1 MSRSFLVVFSLI
13 AIMALSSASATA
25 QAPTMQ
31 AQQRCAA
38 VYLVVSQMA
47 KGRNAPLYQRAD
59 SFFNYSFDHI
69 AGLAGQA
76 KAKQEIMEVAHQ
88 IVQEVNRGKVSVV
101 DALLEEMKSCE
112 NVIAPP

>member
-1 MSRSFLVVFSLI
+1 MSRGSLVAFLLI
-13 AIMALSSASATA
+13 ATMAISFASARA
-25 QAPTMQ
+25 QAPTMA

-38 VYLVVSQMA
+38 VYLVVSAMA
-47 KGRNAPLYQRAD
+47 KGRNASLYQRAD

-76 KAKQEIMEVAHQ
+76 KAKQQIMEVAHQ
-88 IVQEVNRGKVSVV
+88 IAQEVNSGKVEVV
-101 DALLEEMKSCE
+101 DALLQEMKSCE